1 MFLSATELSPWLL
14 SSCGGRPSGIIFD
27 CDGVV
32 IDSRDAN
39 ISYYNYLRNYVG
51 LPALTR
57 AQEDFV
63 QAATYPQ
70 AIDKFFPRPL
80 QPLLREA
87 TKKFSYEKEILPHIR
102 TYPGL
107 HELLGWCRENGVR
120 TAMDTNRHD
129 GMDIL
134 LETCSLHGC
143 FDPLVL
149 ASHVRHPKPSPD
161 GAQLIIDAW
170 GIPGERLVFIGDSAS
185 DKGAAEGARI
195 PFLAYRN
202 ESLAEHSFRDFPILL
217 EALKSLS

>member
-1 MFLSATELSPWLL
+1 MFPSATELSLWLK
-14 SSCGGRPSGIIFD
+14 SACGGLPSGIIFD

-32 IDSRDAN
+32 IDSREAN
-39 ISYYNYLRNYVG
+39 INYYNYLRSYVG
-51 LPALTR
+51 LPALTKE
-57 AQEDFV
+57 QEDFV

-70 AIDKFFPRPL
+70 AIDKFFPKPL

-87 TKKFSYEKEILPHIR
+87 TRKFSYEKEILPYIK

-107 HELLGWCRENGVR
+107 HGLLGWCRENGVR

-134 LETCSLHGC
+134 LESCRLQGC

-161 GAQLIIDAW
+161 GAALIISTW
-170 GIPGERLVFIGDSAS
+170 GLPGGSLLFIGDSTS
-185 DKGAAEGARI
+185 DKGAAEGAGI

-202 ESLAEHSFRDFPILL
+202 DSLTENSFNEFPVLL
-217 EALKSLS
+217 EALESLR

>member
-1 MFLSATELSPWLL
+1 MFLSADELSSWLT
-14 SSCGGRPSGIIFD
+14 SACGGRPSGIIFD

-39 ISYYNYLRNYVG
+39 INYYNYLRNYVG
-51 LPALTR
+51 LPALTKE
-57 AQEDFV
+57 QEDFV

-70 AIDKFFPRPL
+70 AIDKFFPKPL

-87 TKKFSYEKEILPHIR
+87 TRKFSYEKEILPYIR

-107 HELLGWCRENGVR
+107 HDLLAWCAGNGIR

-134 LETCSLHGC
+134 LESCRLQGC

-161 GAQLIIDAW
+161 GAMLILGTWKLPA
-170 GIPGERLVFIGDSAS
+170 ENLLFIGDSTS
-185 DKGAAEGARI
+185 DKGAAEGAGI

-202 ESLAEHSFRDFPILL
+202 AGLSDHSFNDFPVLL
-217 EALKSLS
+217 EALKSLR